1 MKYYKREACRKRD
14 KKQEGLKIMHEVLQQ
29 RRMQEDK
36 EKVSKEHERK
46 VGSGTKRSIQEEGK
60 EM

>member
-36 EKVSKEHERK
+36 
-46 VGSGTKRSIQEEGK
+46 
-60 EM
+60 